1 MCVLLESCG
10 RYLYLLSYTHKKMEE
25 ILELMLRARRSK
37 SIELRLQSAI
47 DSAYFTVKPTERT
60 KTKKKELSQIQRYV
74 RYLLLVRLFDSKVS
88 VDDIISSLR
97 RLPYSNPT
105 TIQENSSDSS
115 SIEATS
121 NTTITNA
128 IENIEFYIVKYSLKI
143 SKQKYMSISTLA
155 DCLSGLMKYRPNV
168 MIRLIDT
175 VIENI
180 LLVAVPLPIEFSILD
195 MFDQLDIHAKEAD
208 SKPFIRYSS
217 IEELQ
222 PLIEAMELKI
232 KESFGI
238 AQDEN
243 EEEVED
249 EERESNRSKS
259 NEDDTSEVNDDD
271 EAQNSDDEDNS
282 FSQFE
287 AAKLLDKLR
296 VAEEED
302 EEFNKA
308 FKSVMMESIES
319 ATRTTASTKADID
332 RMAIPAVLPKPKNL
346 LRPVISPNQTEVN
359 SGKNGVVF
367 KLLARDTK
375 GRIETRQ
382 LCVPDDNNLVVK
394 LQKSEEINRLE
405 KQRIKE
411 KVLLLESMND
421 ELSFEDGGEEGGNV
435 SSSSTRGRA
444 GGRGRGTRPQPIIEP
459 DSNSTGIQ
467 SSSARMSYYRR
478 QNIDDKKPIDT
489 LNLDEFLAETK
500 ASDIRKL
507 QESQQLQQ
515 QQQQQ
520 PAPGYGNR
528 RR

>member
-1 MCVLLESCG
+1 
-10 RYLYLLSYTHKKMEE
+10 
-25 ILELMLRARRSK
+25 
-37 SIELRLQSAI
+37 
-47 DSAYFTVKPTERT
+47 
-60 KTKKKELSQIQRYV
+60 
-74 RYLLLVRLFDSKVS
+74 
-88 VDDIISSLR
+88 
-97 RLPYSNPT
+97 
-105 TIQENSSDSS
+105 
-115 SIEATS
+115 
-121 NTTITNA
+121 
-128 IENIEFYIVKYSLKI
+128 
-143 SKQKYMSISTLA
+143 
-155 DCLSGLMKYRPNV
+155 
-168 MIRLIDT
+168 
-175 VIENI
+175 
-180 LLVAVPLPIEFSILD
+180 

-238 AQDEN
+238 AQEEN

-249 EERESNRSKS
+249 EERESNRNKS
-259 NEDDTSEVNDDD
+259 NEEDNGDVNDDA
-271 EAQNSDDEDNS
+271 EAQYSDDEDNS

-346 LRPVISPNQTEVN
+346 LRPVISPNQTEAN
-359 SGKNGVVF
+359 SGNNGVVF

-421 ELSFEDGGEEGGNV
+421 EISFEDGGEEGGNLT
-435 SSSSTRGRA
+435 SSSTRGRG
-444 GGRGRGTRPQPIIEP
+444 GGRGRGGRSQPNIES
-459 DSNSTGIQ
+459 DNSTGIQ
-467 SSSARMSYYRR
+467 SSSVRMNYYRR

-520 PAPGYGNR
+520 PAPGYANR